1 MDNMSIEAF
10 ASNWM
15 TEEHSMVYDS
25 ALKMFQSWE
34 DKDEQWRENGM
45 IDREAWH
52 EAGDMGF
59 LCASMPEEY
68 GGGGGDFGHE
78 AAILLA
84 QAQANQAG
92 FGGMVHSGIV
102 APYILKH
109 GTEDQKKAWLPKLAT
124 GESVG
129 AIAMTEPTTGSDL
142 QAIKTYAVKD
152 GNDYI
157 INGSKTFIT
166 NGQHANLI
174 VLACKTD
181 REQGAQGVS
190 LIIVETDGL
199 EGFSRGRNLKKTGLS
214 AQDTSELF
222 FSNVRIPQK
231 NVLGGIE
238 GLGFIQMMQ
247 ELPQER
253 LIIALSGCGA
263 IKLALELTLE
273 YVKEREAF
281 GRSIWK
287 FQNTRFKLAEVQA
300 DYLAVKALCD
310 SAVEAM
316 IEGKLTAPQASLI
329 KYWVTEKQCNVM
341 DECLQ
346 LFGGYGYMTE
356 YPIARMY
363 ADARVQKIY
372 GGTNEIM
379 KELASRFM

>member
-1 MDNMSIEAF
+1 MSIEAF

-25 ALKMFQSWE
+25 ALKMFQSWK

-68 GGGGGDFGHE
+68 GGGGGNFGHE

-109 GTEDQKKAWLPKLAT
+109 GTEEQKKAWLPKLAT

-152 GNDYI
+152 GDDYI

-166 NGQHANLI
+166 NGQHTNLI

-181 REQGAQGVS
+181 RDQGAQGVS
-190 LIIVETDGL
+190 LIVVETDAL

-214 AQDTSELF
+214 SQDTSELF
-222 FSNVRIPQK
+222 FSNVRVPQK
-231 NVLGGIE
+231 NVLGGVE

-281 GRSIWK
+281 GKSIWK

-316 IEGKLTAPQASLI
+316 INGTLTAPQASLI
-329 KYWVTEKQCNVM
+329 KYWVTEKQCKVM

>member
-1 MDNMSIEAF
+1 MSIDAF
-10 ASNWM
+10 KSNWM
-15 TEEHSMVYDS
+15 TEEHEMVYES

-34 DKDEQWRENGM
+34 DKDEQWRKNGK
-45 IDREAWH
+45 IDREAWL
-52 EAGDMGF
+52 EAGEMGF

-84 QAQANQAG
+84 QAQANQSG

-109 GTEDQKKAWLPKLAT
+109 GTDEQKKAWIPKLAT

-152 GNDYI
+152 GDDYI

-174 VLACKTD
+174 ILACKTD
-181 REQGAQGVS
+181 REKGAQGVS
-190 LIIVETDGL
+190 LIVVETDGL
-199 EGFSRGRNLKKTGLS
+199 EGFERGRNLEKTGLS

-222 FSNVRIPQK
+222 FSNVRVPQT
-231 NVLGGIE
+231 NLLGGVE

-263 IKLALELTLE
+263 IKLALELTLD
-273 YVKEREAF
+273 YVKQREAF
-281 GRSIWK
+281 GRPIWK

-300 DYLAVKALCD
+300 DYLAVRALCD
-310 SAVEAM
+310 SAIEAM
-316 IEGKLTAPQASLI
+316 IEGTLTAPQASLI
-329 KYWVTEKQCNVM
+329 KYWVTEKQCNVI

-346 LFGGYGYMTE
+346 LFGGYGYMSE

>member
-1 MDNMSIEAF
+1 MSIDAF
-10 ASNWM
+10 KSNWM
-15 TEEHSMVYDS
+15 TEEHEMVYES

-34 DKDEQWRENGM
+34 DKDEQWRKNGK
-45 IDREAWH
+45 IDREAWN
-52 EAGDMGF
+52 EAGEMGF

-109 GTEDQKKAWLPKLAT
+109 GTEDQKKAWIPKLAT
-124 GESVG
+124 GEYVG

-152 GNDYI
+152 GDDYI

-174 VLACKTD
+174 ILACKTD
-181 REQGAQGVS
+181 REKGAQGVS
-190 LIIVETDGL
+190 LIVVETDGL
-199 EGFSRGRNLKKTGLS
+199 EGFERGRNLEKTGLS

-222 FSNVRIPQK
+222 FSNVRVPQK
-231 NVLGGIE
+231 NLLGGVE

-263 IKLALELTLE
+263 IKLALELTLD
-273 YVKEREAF
+273 YVKQREAF
-281 GRSIWK
+281 GRPIWK

-300 DYLAVKALCD
+300 DYLAVRALCD

-329 KYWVTEKQCNVM
+329 KYWVTEKQCNVI

-346 LFGGYGYMTE
+346 LFGGYGYMSE

>member
-1 MDNMSIEAF
+1 MSIEAF

-25 ALKMFQSWE
+25 ALKMFKSWE

-45 IDREAWH
+45 IDREAWN

-109 GTEDQKKAWLPKLAT
+109 GTEEQKKAWLPKLAT

-152 GNDYI
+152 GDDYI

-166 NGQHANLI
+166 NGQHTNLI

-181 REQGAQGVS
+181 RDQGAQGVS
-190 LIIVETDGL
+190 LIVVETDAL

-214 AQDTSELF
+214 SQDTSELF
-222 FSNVRIPQK
+222 FSNVRVPQK
-231 NVLGGIE
+231 NVLGGVE

-281 GRSIWK
+281 GKSIWK

-316 IEGKLTAPQASLI
+316 INGTLTAPQASLI

>member
-1 MDNMSIEAF
+1 MSIDAF
-10 ASNWM
+10 KSNWM
-15 TEEHSMVYDS
+15 TEEHEMVYES

-34 DKDEQWRENGM
+34 DKDEQWRKNGK
-45 IDREAWH
+45 IDREAWN
-52 EAGDMGF
+52 EAGEMGF

-84 QAQANQAG
+84 QAQANQSG

-109 GTEDQKKAWLPKLAT
+109 GTEEQKKAWIPKLAT
-124 GESVG
+124 GEYVG

-152 GNDYI
+152 GDDYI

-181 REQGAQGVS
+181 REKGAQGVS
-190 LIIVETDGL
+190 LIVVETDGL
-199 EGFSRGRNLKKTGLS
+199 EGFERGRNLEKTGLS

-222 FSNVRIPQK
+222 FSNVRVPQK
-231 NVLGGIE
+231 NLLGGVE

-263 IKLALELTLE
+263 IKLALELTLD
-273 YVKEREAF
+273 YVKQREAF
-281 GRSIWK
+281 GRPIWK

-300 DYLAVKALCD
+300 DYLAVRALCD

-329 KYWVTEKQCNVM
+329 KYWVTEKQCKVI

-346 LFGGYGYMTE
+346 LFGGYGYMSE

>member
-1 MDNMSIEAF
+1 MSIDTF
-10 ASNWM
+10 KSNWM
-15 TEEHSMVYDS
+15 TEEHEMVYES
-25 ALKMFQSWE
+25 ALKIFQSWE
-34 DKDEQWRENGM
+34 DRDEQWRENGK
-45 IDREAWH
+45 IDREAWN
-52 EAGDMGF
+52 EAGEMGF

-68 GGGGGDFGHE
+68 GGGGGNFGHE

-109 GTEDQKKAWLPKLAT
+109 GTEEQRKAWIPKLAT
-124 GESVG
+124 GEYVG

-152 GNDYI
+152 GDDYI

-181 REQGAQGVS
+181 REKGAQGVS
-190 LIIVETDGL
+190 LIVVETDGL
-199 EGFSRGRNLKKTGLS
+199 EGFERGRNLKKTGLS

-222 FSNVRIPQK
+222 FSNVRVPQK
-231 NVLGGIE
+231 NLLGSVE

-253 LIIALSGCGA
+253 LIIALTGCGA
-263 IKLALELTLE
+263 IKLALELTLD
-273 YVKEREAF
+273 YVKQREAF
-281 GRSIWK
+281 GRPIWK

-300 DYLAVKALCD
+300 DYLAVRALCD
-310 SAVEAM
+310 SAIEAM

-329 KYWVTEKQCNVM
+329 KYWVTEKQCKVI

-346 LFGGYGYMTE
+346 LFGGYGYMSE

>member
-1 MDNMSIEAF
+1 MSIEAF
-10 ASNWM
+10 TSNWM

-25 ALKMFQSWE
+25 ALKMFKSWE

-78 AAILLA
+78 AVILLA

-109 GTEDQKKAWLPKLAT
+109 GTEEQKKSWLPKLAT

-152 GNDYI
+152 GDDYI

-166 NGQHANLI
+166 NGQHTNLI

-181 REQGAQGVS
+181 RDQGAQGVS
-190 LIIVETDGL
+190 LIVVETDAL

-214 AQDTSELF
+214 SQDTSELF
-222 FSNVRIPQK
+222 FSNVRVPQK
-231 NVLGGIE
+231 NLLGGIE

-281 GRSIWK
+281 GKSIWK

-316 IEGKLTAPQASLI
+316 INGTLTAPQASLI
-329 KYWVTEKQCNVM
+329 KYWVTEKQCKVM

>member
-1 MDNMSIEAF
+1 MSIEAF

-25 ALKMFQSWE
+25 ALKMFKSWE
-34 DKDEQWRENGM
+34 DRDEQWRESGM
-45 IDREAWH
+45 IDRAAWH

-109 GTEDQKKAWLPKLAT
+109 GTEEQKQAWLPKLAT

-152 GNDYI
+152 GDDYI

-166 NGQHANLI
+166 NGQHTNLI

-181 REQGAQGVS
+181 RDQGAQGVS
-190 LIIVETDGL
+190 LIVVETDAL

-214 AQDTSELF
+214 SQDTSELF
-222 FSNVRIPQK
+222 FSNVRVPQK
-231 NVLGGIE
+231 NVLGGVE

-281 GRSIWK
+281 GKSIWK

-316 IEGKLTAPQASLI
+316 INGTLTAPQASLI

>member
-1 MDNMSIEAF
+1 MSIEAF

-25 ALKMFQSWE
+25 ALKMFKSWE

-52 EAGDMGF
+52 EAGNMGF

-109 GTEDQKKAWLPKLAT
+109 GTEEQKKAWLPKLAT

-166 NGQHANLI
+166 NGQHTNLI

-181 REQGAQGVS
+181 RDQGAQGVS
-190 LIIVETDGL
+190 LIVVETDGL
-199 EGFSRGRNLKKTGLS
+199 EGFERGRNLKKTGLS
-214 AQDTSELF
+214 SQDTSELF
-222 FSNVRIPQK
+222 FSNVRVPQK
-231 NVLGGIE
+231 NLLGGIE

-281 GRSIWK
+281 GKSIWK

-316 IEGKLTAPQASLI
+316 INGTLTAPQASLI

>member
-1 MDNMSIEAF
+1 MSIDTF
-10 ASNWM
+10 KSNWM
-15 TEEHSMVYDS
+15 TEEHEMVYES
-25 ALKMFQSWE
+25 ALKLFKSWE
-34 DKDEQWRENGM
+34 AKDEQWREDGK
-45 IDREAWH
+45 IDRQAWN
-52 EAGDMGF
+52 EAGEMGF
-59 LCASMPEEY
+59 LCASMPEQY

-102 APYILKH
+102 APYILH
-109 GTEDQKKAWLPKLAT
+109 LGTEEQKQKWLPKMAT
-124 GESVG
+124 GECVG

-152 GNDYI
+152 GDDYI

-181 REQGAQGVS
+181 REKGAQGVS
-190 LIIVETDGL
+190 LIVVETEGL
-199 EGFSRGRNLKKTGLS
+199 EGFERGRNLKKTGLS

-222 FSNVRIPQK
+222 FSNMRVPQK
-231 NVLGGIE
+231 NLLGSVE

-253 LIIALSGCGA
+253 LIIGLSGCGA
-263 IKLALELTLE
+263 IKLALELTLD
-273 YVKEREAF
+273 YVKQREAF
-281 GRSIWK
+281 GRPIWK

-300 DYLAVKALCD
+300 DYLAVRALCD
-310 SAVEAM
+310 SAIEAM

-329 KYWVTEKQCNVM
+329 KYWVTEKQCKVM

-346 LFGGYGYMTE
+346 LFGGYGYMSE

>member
-1 MDNMSIEAF
+1 MSIEAF

-25 ALKMFQSWE
+25 ALKMFKSWE

-45 IDREAWH
+45 IDREAWN

-109 GTEDQKKAWLPKLAT
+109 GTEEQKKAWLPKLAT

-142 QAIKTYAVKD
+142 QAVKTYAVKD

-166 NGQHANLI
+166 NGQHTNLI

-181 REQGAQGVS
+181 RDQGAQGVS
-190 LIIVETDGL
+190 LIVVETDAL

-214 AQDTSELF
+214 SQDTSELF
-222 FSNVRIPQK
+222 FSNVRVPQK
-231 NVLGGIE
+231 NVLGGVE

-281 GRSIWK
+281 GKSIWK

-316 IEGKLTAPQASLI
+316 INGTLTAPQASLI
-329 KYWVTEKQCNVM
+329 KHWVTEKQCNVM

>member
-10 ASNWM
+10 TSNWM

-25 ALKMFQSWE
+25 ALKMFKSWE
-34 DKDEQWRENGM
+34 DKYEQWRENGM
-45 IDREAWH
+45 IDREAWN

-109 GTEDQKKAWLPKLAT
+109 GTEEQKKAWLPKLAT

-166 NGQHANLI
+166 NGQHTNLI
-174 VLACKTD
+174 VLAWKTD
-181 REQGAQGVS
+181 RDQGVS
-190 LIIVETDGL
+190 LIVVETDAL
-199 EGFSRGRNLKKTGLS
+199 EGFSRGRNLKKTGRS
-214 AQDTSELF
+214 SQDTSELF
-222 FSNVRIPQK
+222 FSNVRVPQK
-231 NVLGGIE
+231 NVLGGVE

-281 GRSIWK
+281 GKSIWK

-316 IEGKLTAPQASLI
+316 INGTLTAPQASLI

>member
-1 MDNMSIEAF
+1 MSIDTF
-10 ASNWM
+10 KSNWM
-15 TEEHSMVYDS
+15 TEEHEMVYES

-34 DKDEQWRENGM
+34 DRDEQWRENGK
-45 IDREAWH
+45 IDREAWN
-52 EAGDMGF
+52 EAGEMGF

-68 GGGGGDFGHE
+68 GGGGGNFGHE

-109 GTEDQKKAWLPKLAT
+109 GTEEQRKAWIPELAT
-124 GESVG
+124 GEYVG

-152 GNDYI
+152 GDDYI

-181 REQGAQGVS
+181 REKGAQGVS
-190 LIIVETDGL
+190 LIVVETDGL
-199 EGFSRGRNLKKTGLS
+199 EGFERGRNLKKTGLS

-222 FSNVRIPQK
+222 FSNVRVPQK
-231 NVLGGIE
+231 NLLGSVE

-253 LIIALSGCGA
+253 LIIALTGCGA
-263 IKLALELTLE
+263 IKLALELTLD
-273 YVKEREAF
+273 YVKQREAF
-281 GRSIWK
+281 GRPIWK

-300 DYLAVKALCD
+300 DYLAVRALCD

-329 KYWVTEKQCNVM
+329 KYWVTEKQCKVI

-346 LFGGYGYMTE
+346 LFGGYGYMSE

>member
-1 MDNMSIEAF
+1 MSIDAF
-10 ASNWM
+10 KSNWM
-15 TEEHSMVYDS
+15 TEEHEMVYES

-34 DKDEQWRENGM
+34 DKDEQWRKNGK
-45 IDREAWH
+45 IDREAWN
-52 EAGDMGF
+52 EAGEMGF

-84 QAQANQAG
+84 QAQANQSG

-109 GTEDQKKAWLPKLAT
+109 GTEEQKKAWIPKLAT
-124 GESVG
+124 GEYVG
-129 AIAMTEPTTGSDL
+129 AIGMTEPTTGSDL

-152 GNDYI
+152 GDDYI

-181 REQGAQGVS
+181 REKGAQGVS
-190 LIIVETDGL
+190 LIVVETDGL
-199 EGFSRGRNLKKTGLS
+199 EGFERGRNLEKTGLS

-222 FSNVRIPQK
+222 FSNVRVPQK
-231 NVLGGIE
+231 NLLGGVE

-263 IKLALELTLE
+263 IKLALELTLD
-273 YVKEREAF
+273 YVKQREAF
-281 GRSIWK
+281 GRPIWK

-300 DYLAVKALCD
+300 DYLAVRALCD

-329 KYWVTEKQCNVM
+329 KYWVTEKQCKVI

-346 LFGGYGYMTE
+346 LFGGYGYMSE

>member
-1 MDNMSIEAF
+1 MSIDTF
-10 ASNWM
+10 KSNWM
-15 TEEHSMVYDS
+15 TEEHEMVYES

-34 DKDEQWRENGM
+34 DRDEQWRENGK
-45 IDREAWH
+45 IDREAWN
-52 EAGDMGF
+52 EAGEMGF

-68 GGGGGDFGHE
+68 GGGGGNFGHE

-109 GTEDQKKAWLPKLAT
+109 GTEEQRKAWIPKLAT
-124 GESVG
+124 GEYVG

-152 GNDYI
+152 GDDYI

-181 REQGAQGVS
+181 REKGAQGVS
-190 LIIVETDGL
+190 LIVVETDGL
-199 EGFSRGRNLKKTGLS
+199 EGFERGRNLKKTGLS

-222 FSNVRIPQK
+222 FSNVRVPQK
-231 NVLGGIE
+231 NLLGSVE
-238 GLGFIQMMQ
+238 GLGFIEMMQ

-253 LIIALSGCGA
+253 LIIALTGCGA
-263 IKLALELTLE
+263 IKLALELTLD
-273 YVKEREAF
+273 YVKQREAF
-281 GRSIWK
+281 GRPIWK

-300 DYLAVKALCD
+300 DYLAVRALCD

-329 KYWVTEKQCNVM
+329 KYWVTEKQCKVI

-346 LFGGYGYMTE
+346 LFGGYGYMSE

-379 KELASRFM
+379 KELSSRFM

>member
-1 MDNMSIEAF
+1 MSIEAF

-45 IDREAWH
+45 IDREAWN

-109 GTEDQKKAWLPKLAT
+109 GTEEQKKAWLPKLAT

-152 GNDYI
+152 GDDYI

-166 NGQHANLI
+166 NGQHTNLI

-181 REQGAQGVS
+181 RDQGAQGVS
-190 LIIVETDGL
+190 LIVVETDAL

-214 AQDTSELF
+214 SQDTSELF
-222 FSNVRIPQK
+222 FSNVRVPQK
-231 NVLGGIE
+231 NLLGGIE

-281 GRSIWK
+281 GKSIWK

-300 DYLAVKALCD
+300 DYLAVIALCD

-316 IEGKLTAPQASLI
+316 INGTLTAPQASLI

>member
-1 MDNMSIEAF
+1 MSIEAF

-25 ALKMFQSWE
+25 ALKMFKSWE
-34 DKDEQWRENGM
+34 DKDEEWRENGM
-45 IDREAWH
+45 IDREAWN
-52 EAGDMGF
+52 EAGEMGF

-181 REQGAQGVS
+181 REKGAQGVS
-190 LIIVETDGL
+190 LIVVETDAL
-199 EGFSRGRNLKKTGLS
+199 EGFSRGRNLKKIGLS

-222 FSNVRIPQK
+222 FSNVRVPQK
-231 NVLGGIE
+231 NVLGGME

-329 KYWVTEKQCNVM
+329 KYWVTEKQCKTM

-346 LFGGYGYMTE
+346 LFGGYGYMSE

>member
-1 MDNMSIEAF
+1 MSIEKF
-10 ASNWM
+10 TPNWM
-15 TEEHSMVYDS
+15 TEEHQMVHDS
-25 ALKMFQSWE
+25 ALKMFKSWE
-34 DKDEQWRENGM
+34 PKDEQWRKNGM
-45 IDREAWH
+45 IDREAWN

-109 GTEDQKKAWLPKLAT
+109 GTEEQKQAWLPKLAT

-166 NGQHANLI
+166 NGQHTNLI

-181 REQGAQGVS
+181 RDQGAQGVS
-190 LIIVETDGL
+190 LIVVETDGL
-199 EGFSRGRNLKKTGLS
+199 EGFERGRNLKKTGLS
-214 AQDTSELF
+214 SQDTSELF
-222 FSNVRIPQK
+222 FSNVRVPQK

-253 LIIALSGCGA
+253 LSIALSGCGA

-281 GRSIWK
+281 GKSIWK

-316 IEGKLTAPQASLI
+316 INGTLTAPQASLI

>member
-1 MDNMSIEAF
+1 MSIEAF

-25 ALKMFQSWE
+25 ALKMFKSWE

-45 IDREAWH
+45 IDREAWN

-109 GTEDQKKAWLPKLAT
+109 GTEEQKKAWLPKLAT

-166 NGQHANLI
+166 NGQHTNLI

-181 REQGAQGVS
+181 RDQGAQGVS
-190 LIIVETDGL
+190 LIVVETDAL

-214 AQDTSELF
+214 SQDTSELF
-222 FSNVRIPQK
+222 FSNVRVPQK
-231 NVLGGIE
+231 NVLGGVE

-281 GRSIWK
+281 GKSIWK

-316 IEGKLTAPQASLI
+316 INGTLTAPQASLI

>member
-1 MDNMSIEAF
+1 MSIEAF
-10 ASNWM
+10 TSNWM
-15 TEEHSMVYDS
+15 TEEHGMVYDS
-25 ALKMFQSWE
+25 ALKMFKSWE

-45 IDREAWH
+45 IDREAWN

-109 GTEDQKKAWLPKLAT
+109 GNEEQKKAWLPKLAT

-152 GNDYI
+152 GDDYI

-166 NGQHANLI
+166 NGQHTNLI

-181 REQGAQGVS
+181 RDQGAQGVS
-190 LIIVETDGL
+190 LIVVETDAL

-214 AQDTSELF
+214 SQDTSELF
-222 FSNVRIPQK
+222 FSNVRVPQK
-231 NVLGGIE
+231 NVLGGVE

-281 GRSIWK
+281 GKSIWK

-316 IEGKLTAPQASLI
+316 INGTLTAPQASLI

>member
-1 MDNMSIEAF
+1 MSIEAF

-25 ALKMFQSWE
+25 ALKMFKSWE

-45 IDREAWH
+45 IDRAAWH

-109 GTEDQKKAWLPKLAT
+109 GTEEQKKAWLPKLAT

-152 GNDYI
+152 GDDYI

-166 NGQHANLI
+166 NGQHTNLI

-190 LIIVETDGL
+190 LIVVETDGL
-199 EGFSRGRNLKKTGLS
+199 EGFERGRNLKKTGLS
-214 AQDTSELF
+214 SQDTSELF
-222 FSNVRIPQK
+222 FSNVRVPQK
-231 NVLGGIE
+231 NVLGGVE

-281 GRSIWK
+281 GKSIWK

-316 IEGKLTAPQASLI
+316 INGTLTAPQASLI
-329 KYWVTEKQCNVM
+329 KYWVTERQCNVM

>member
-1 MDNMSIEAF
+1 MSIEAF

-25 ALKMFQSWE
+25 ALKMFKSWE

-45 IDREAWH
+45 IDREAWN
-52 EAGDMGF
+52 EAGEMGF

-109 GTEDQKKAWLPKLAT
+109 GTEEQKQAWLPKLAT
-124 GESVG
+124 GASVG

-142 QAIKTYAVKD
+142 QAIKTYAVKEGD
-152 GNDYI
+152 DYI

-174 VLACKTD
+174 LLACKTD
-181 REQGAQGVS
+181 REKGAQGVS
-190 LIIVETDGL
+190 LIVVETDAL

-222 FSNVRIPQK
+222 FSNVRVPQK
-231 NVLGGIE
+231 NVLGGME

-263 IKLALELTLE
+263 IKLALELTLA

-281 GRSIWK
+281 GKSIWK

-316 IEGKLTAPQASLI
+316 INGTLTAAQASLI

>member
-1 MDNMSIEAF
+1 MSIDTF
-10 ASNWM
+10 KSNWM
-15 TEEHSMVYDS
+15 TEEHEMVYES

-34 DKDEQWRENGM
+34 DRDEQWRENGK
-45 IDREAWH
+45 IDREAWN
-52 EAGDMGF
+52 EAGEMGF

-68 GGGGGDFGHE
+68 GGGGGNFGHE

-109 GTEDQKKAWLPKLAT
+109 GTEEQRKAWIPKLAT
-124 GESVG
+124 GEYVG

-152 GNDYI
+152 GDDYI

-181 REQGAQGVS
+181 REKGAQGVS
-190 LIIVETDGL
+190 LIVVETDGL
-199 EGFSRGRNLKKTGLS
+199 EGFERGRNLKKTGLS

-222 FSNVRIPQK
+222 FSNVRVPQK
-231 NVLGGIE
+231 NLLGSVV

-253 LIIALSGCGA
+253 LIIALTGCGA
-263 IKLALELTLE
+263 IKLALELTLD
-273 YVKEREAF
+273 YVKQREAF
-281 GRSIWK
+281 GRPIWK

-300 DYLAVKALCD
+300 DYLAVRALCD

-329 KYWVTEKQCNVM
+329 KYWVTEKQCKVI

-346 LFGGYGYMTE
+346 LFGGYGYMSE

>member
-1 MDNMSIEAF
+1 MSIDTF
-10 ASNWM
+10 KSNWM
-15 TEEHSMVYDS
+15 TEEHEMVYES

-34 DKDEQWRENGM
+34 DRDEQWRENGK
-45 IDREAWH
+45 IDREAWN
-52 EAGDMGF
+52 EAGEMGF

-109 GTEDQKKAWLPKLAT
+109 GTEEQRKAWIPKLAT
-124 GESVG
+124 GEYVG

-152 GNDYI
+152 GDDYI

-181 REQGAQGVS
+181 REKGAQGVS
-190 LIIVETDGL
+190 LIVVETDGL
-199 EGFSRGRNLKKTGLS
+199 EGFERGRNLKKTGLS

-222 FSNVRIPQK
+222 FSNVRVPQK
-231 NVLGGIE
+231 NLLGSIE

-253 LIIALSGCGA
+253 LIIALTGCGA
-263 IKLALELTLE
+263 IKLALELTLD
-273 YVKEREAF
+273 YVKQREAF
-281 GRSIWK
+281 GRPIWK

-300 DYLAVKALCD
+300 DYLAVRALCD

-329 KYWVTEKQCNVM
+329 KYWVTEKQCKVI

-346 LFGGYGYMTE
+346 LFGGYGYMSE

>member
-1 MDNMSIEAF
+1 MSIDAF
-10 ASNWM
+10 KSNWM
-15 TEEHSMVYDS
+15 TEEHEMVYES

-34 DKDEQWRENGM
+34 DKDEQWRKNGK
-45 IDREAWH
+45 IDREAWN
-52 EAGDMGF
+52 EAGEMGF

-84 QAQANQAG
+84 QAQANQSG

-109 GTEDQKKAWLPKLAT
+109 GTEEQKKAWIPKLAT
-124 GESVG
+124 GEYVG

-152 GNDYI
+152 GDDYI

-181 REQGAQGVS
+181 REKGAQGVS
-190 LIIVETDGL
+190 LIVVETDGL
-199 EGFSRGRNLKKTGLS
+199 EGFERGRNLEKTGLS

-222 FSNVRIPQK
+222 FSNVRVPQK
-231 NVLGGIE
+231 NLLGGVE

-263 IKLALELTLE
+263 IKLALELTLD
-273 YVKEREAF
+273 YVKQREAF
-281 GRSIWK
+281 GRPIWK

-300 DYLAVKALCD
+300 DYLAVRALCD

-329 KYWVTEKQCNVM
+329 KYWVTEKQCNVI

-346 LFGGYGYMTE
+346 LFGGYGYMSE